1 MLISM
6 KSENRTQLIDAIA
19 INIAIMVVRWRSQTS
34 CRHYEK
40 YQAGSRAKKVRTAE
54 FKQHVNTMDLNIV
67 SIVSSLSRLQQIKPV
82 DGKHDINAVSNMNVK
97 LNPNFFDKQ
106 MEKLP
111 SSSSSSSTSNA
122 LLGLQNRVFSNKTH
136 NNGHSNGTYNQTTTS
151 TSTLSY
157 NKPLP
162 FHSHKELAL
171 AERSIQKLVEDSN
184 FFPPQAANEDWF
196 HRSNICSN
204 NGTTSNAT
212 KVTTLYESELQVG
225 RLLGRG
231 GFCQV
236 RLATL
241 KKNGGKATSDE
252 YALKYLQPSSKSKSS
267 FARGAADL
275 AIEARFLSLLS
286 HENIISLHYV
296 SEGTLAETYNCLD
309 VESLKK
315 ESDCFCDNEGQ
326 QQLHMPA
333 LRSYG
338 YFIVLD
344 YLRDTLL
351 QRIQNLYIPSM
362 MSHGLPHPKAHHDK
376 HNCHYGQQ
384 PGHHGNEKSTKQD
397 NLQQLHWWNKKLWAR
412 NGSSNDEEH
421 VSSKKIAFVQESL
434 KKRLKILKQIA
445 LALEYLHSN
454 GIIYR
459 DGKGGL
465 LLLIWDP
472 VLFRLTV
479 GLYKYQSNQTISVS
493 TSNPMICARMTKTLT
508 ASPNVRILFLTLH
521 GP

>member
-1 MLISM
+1 M
-6 KSENRTQLIDAIA
+6 A
-19 INIAIMVVRWRSQTS
+19 
-34 CRHYEK
+34 
-40 YQAGSRAKKVRTAE
+40 
-54 FKQHVNTMDLNIV
+54 LNLV

-82 DGKHDINAVSNMNVK
+82 DGNYDVNAVSNMNVK

-122 LLGLQNRVFSNKTH
+122 LLGLQNRVSSNKTH
-136 NNGHSNGTYNQTTTS
+136 NNGHSNGTCNQTTTS

-162 FHSHKELAL
+162 FHSRKELAL
-171 AERSIQKLVEDSN
+171 AERSIQKLVEDSH

-196 HRSNICSN
+196 HRSNMCSN
-204 NGTTSNAT
+204 NGTTTNAT

-241 KKNGGKATSDE
+241 KKNGGETNNDNSTE

-286 HENIISLHYV
+286 HENIISMYYV
-296 SEGTLAETYNCLD
+296 SEGTFAETYNCLD

-315 ESDCFCDNEGQ
+315 GSDCLCDNEGQ
-326 QQLHMPA
+326 QQLNMPA

-376 HNCHYGQQ
+376 HKCHYGQ
-384 PGHHGNEKSTKQD
+384 PSGHHDNEKSTKQD

-412 NGSSNDEEH
+412 NGSSNED
-421 VSSKKIAFVQESL
+421 KKVTFVQESL

-459 DGKGGL
+459 DGKGGI

-472 VLFRLTV
+472 VLFGLTV

-493 TSNPMICARMTKTLT
+493 TSNPMTCARMMKTSR
-508 ASPNVRILFLTLH
+508 ASPNVRILCLTLH
-521 GP
+521 GAYSFLLIIHIFDSVFDFGLVKELKPSLRKSQSPYHSSNENCHDEANVLFKLTGRTGSRRYM